1 MNFPSITKKEFE
13 RNLSSNFSFENQ
25 PYIGI
30 CVSGGSDSM
39 ALLLLMKEWIKKLKG
54 KILAIHFD
62 HNLRV
67 ESNLESKVLEKKVK
81 KLGVDFTK
89 ITWNHNKIDSRILET
104 ARNERYKKI
113 ISLCKKLKIINLMTA
128 HNLDDN
134 LETFMMRKQRDSISL
149 GLSSI
154 PKIRVVDD
162 LRIIRP
168 LLIYEKAR
176 LEATCKKSKIQ
187 WLIDRSNFDERF
199 VSR

>member
-39 ALLLLMKEWIKKLKG
+39 ALLLLMREWIKKLNG

-67 ESNLESKVLEKKVK
+67 ESNFESKVLEKKVK

-89 ITWNHNKIDSRILET
+89 ITWNHGKIDSRILEI

-134 LETFMMRKQRDSISL
+134 LETFIMRKKRDSISL
-149 GLSSI
+149 GLSFANL
-154 PKIRVVDD
+154 K
-162 LRIIRP
+162 
-168 LLIYEKAR
+168 
-176 LEATCKKSKIQ
+176 KKSEACNVFYELEVKYKTAPKNV
-187 WLIDRSNFDERF
+187 LERAN
-199 VSR
+199 SEKKKLDCPKE

>member
-89 ITWNHNKIDSRILET
+89 ITWNHNKIDSRILEI

-134 LETFMMRKQRDSISL
+134 LETFIMRKTRDSISL
-149 GLSSI
+149 GGSPLSI
-154 PKIRVVDD
+154 NQG
-162 LRIIRP
+162 
-168 LLIYEKAR
+168 
-176 LEATCKKSKIQ
+176 T
-187 WLIDRSNFDERF
+187 F
-199 VSR
+199 

>member
-89 ITWNHNKIDSRILET
+89 ITWNHNKIDSRILEI

-113 ISLCKKLKIINLMTA
+113 ISLCKKLKIINLI
-128 HNLDDN
+128 
-134 LETFMMRKQRDSISL
+134 FRKWYLFGNFKIFR
-149 GLSSI
+149 GL
-154 PKIRVVDD
+154 
-162 LRIIRP
+162 
-168 LLIYEKAR
+168 
-176 LEATCKKSKIQ
+176 
-187 WLIDRSNFDERF
+187 
-199 VSR
+199 